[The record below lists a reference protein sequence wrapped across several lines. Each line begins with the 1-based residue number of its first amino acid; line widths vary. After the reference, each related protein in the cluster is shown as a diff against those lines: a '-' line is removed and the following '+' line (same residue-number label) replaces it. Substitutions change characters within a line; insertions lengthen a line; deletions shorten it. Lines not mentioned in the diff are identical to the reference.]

1 MRAVAHCRQYW
12 EIAERHSAVFT
23 EIQELK
29 KAAAGSKVDAALQ
42 ALNEQYR
49 SVLMELDQH
58 TSGCLDC
65 KALER
70 A

>member
-29 KAAAGSKVDAALQ
+29 EAASGSNVDAALK
-42 ALNEQYR
+42 ALKEKYR
-49 SVLMELDQH
+49 SVL
-58 TSGCLDC
+58 T
-65 KALER
+65 
-70 A
+70 

>member
-1 MRAVAHCRQYW
+1 MAHCRQYW
-12 EIAERHSAVFT
+12 ELAERHSAVFT

-29 KAAAGSKVDAALQ
+29 EAAPGSKVDPAALT
-42 ALNEQYR
+42 ALKEQYR
-49 SVLMELDQH
+49 SVLTELDQH
-58 TSGCLDC
+58 TSDCPVC

>member
-1 MRAVAHCRQYW
+1 VAHCRQYW

-29 KAAAGSKVDAALQ
+29 EAASGSNVDAALK
-42 ALNEQYR
+42 ALKEKYR
-49 SVLMELDQH
+49 SVLTELDQH
-58 TSGCLDC
+58 TSSCLDC